1 MGFYLLAQDGDI
13 VVQGPEEIKMS
24 RIVQFTRY
32 GAPEVLEFKDIQVP
46 LPADNEVRIKV
57 RAIGLNRAESMWRKG
72 EYVEEVK
79 LPARLGYEV
88 AGTVEAVGAA
98 VTHVG
103 VGDVVST
110 VPAFSQN
117 DYGMY
122 GELVLA
128 PAHAVVKHPASLSFE
143 EAVAI
148 WNPFITPWGAFAES
162 GLVKPG
168 DAVLISAASS
178 SVGLGA
184 IQMANALGAVSI
196 ALTRTSAK
204 RAELL
209 AAGAQHVI
217 ATDEQDVA
225 AETLEITGGRGADVV
240 FESVGGAYLAKLVA
254 AMAPGAT
261 MLIYGA
267 LSEQPGQLPML
278 DMIAKQIVVRGYNLF
293 GVTTTPERLAKAVK
307 FISDG
312 LASGVLRPHIQRSFG
327 FDEIVE
333 AHRYLEKS
341 QHLGRI
347 VVIV

>member
-1 MGFYLLAQDGDI
+1 
-13 VVQGPEEIKMS
+13 MS

-32 GAPEVLEFKDIQVP
+32 GAPDVLEFKDIQVP
-46 LPADNEVRIKV
+46 APAADEVRITVK
-57 RAIGLNRAESMWRKG
+57 AIGLNRAESMWRKG
-72 EYVEEVK
+72 EYVEEVR

-88 AGTVEAVGAA
+88 SGVVDAVGAA
-98 VTHVG
+98 VTHVA

-128 PAHAVVKHPASLSFE
+128 PAHAVVKHLPTLSFE
-143 EAVAI
+143 QAVAI
-148 WNPFITPWGAFAES
+148 WNPLITPWGAFAES

-168 DAVLISAASS
+168 SAVLISAASS

-184 IQMANALGAVSI
+184 IQMVNALGGVSI
-196 ALTRTSAK
+196 ALTRSQAK

-209 AAGAQHVI
+209 EAGAQHVI
-217 ATDEQDVA
+217 VTDDQDVA
-225 AETLEITGGRGADVV
+225 AETARITGGRGADVA
-240 FESVGGAYLAKLVA
+240 FESVGGAYTAKLVPA
-254 AMAPGAT
+254 LAPGAT
-261 MLIYGA
+261 MLMYGA
-267 LSEQPGQLPML
+267 LSEQPAHLPML
-278 DMIAKQIVVRGYNLF
+278 DMIAKQITVRGYNLF
-293 GVTTTPERLAKAVK
+293 GVTTTPARLAQAVK

-312 LASGVLRPHIQRSFG
+312 LASGALCPRIQRTFA

-333 AHRYLEKS
+333 AHRYLEQN

-347 VVIV
+347 VVTV

>member
-1 MGFYLLAQDGDI
+1 MPKE
-13 VVQGPEEIKMS
+13 VKMS

-32 GAPEVLEFKDIQVP
+32 GAPEVLEFKDIQIP
-46 LPADNEVRIKV
+46 APADNEVRIKV
-57 RAIGLNRAESMWRKG
+57 KSIGLNRAESMWRKG
-72 EYVEEVK
+72 EYVEEVR
-79 LPARLGYEV
+79 LPARLGYEI

-98 VTHVG
+98 VTHVA

-128 PAHAVVKHPASLSFE
+128 PAHAVVKHPSTLSFE

-148 WNPFITPWGAFAES
+148 WNPFITPWGAFAET

-168 DAVLISAASS
+168 DAVLIPAASS

-184 IQMANALGAVSI
+184 IQIVNALGATSI
-196 ALTRTSAK
+196 ALTRTAAK
-204 RAELL
+204 RVELL
-209 AAGAQHVI
+209 EAGAQHVI
-217 ATDEQDVA
+217 VTEEQDVV
-225 AETLEITGGRGADVV
+225 AETLKLTDGRGADVV
-240 FESVGGAYLAKLVA
+240 FESVGGPYMAKLVA

-267 LSEQPGQLPML
+267 LSEQPGHLPML
-278 DMIAKQIVVRGYNLF
+278 DMIAKQVVVRGYNLF
-293 GVTTTPERLAKAVK
+293 GVTTTPERLARAVE
-307 FISDG
+307 FISEG
-312 LASGVLRPHIQRSFG
+312 LASGALRPRIQRTFA

-347 VVIV
+347 VVTL